1 MFARNDDQ
9 NYFLERERQARA
21 MAASTTDPAV
31 HSIHL
36 RFAEAYARRARA
48 EATRDSQVAA

>member
-1 MFARNDDQ
+1 MSARKDDQ
-9 NYFLERERQARA
+9 SYFLERERQARL
-21 MAASTTDPAV
+21 MAEGACDPAV
-31 HSIHL
+31 HAIHL